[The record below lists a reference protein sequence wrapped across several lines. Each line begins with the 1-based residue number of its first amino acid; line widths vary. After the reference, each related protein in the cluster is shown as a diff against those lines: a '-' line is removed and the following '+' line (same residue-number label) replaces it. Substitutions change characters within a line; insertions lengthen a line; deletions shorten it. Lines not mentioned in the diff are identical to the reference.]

1 MGACGEMSWRRFVVA
16 LEMICCCAV
25 TCCCARAVAQEQQFL
40 PEIDFYYKLS
50 SAVRFQVQGK
60 QTREGGEPTQA
71 EIGPSIDFYVH
82 PWIRLARIRKFDL
95 DDAKSRP
102 LVMSVG
108 YRYLPEANGGV
119 ATDRL
124 EPVMTSRFPVSTKV
138 LITDRNR
145 FDLDWKS
152 GKFTW
157 RYRNRLQVEGPV
169 PIGKYHLTP
178 YASVEP
184 FYQSQYGK
192 WSETALYAGCIFP
205 IRKHFQLDPYY
216 EHQNQTGKRPNE
228 QLNQFGVVL
237 NLYF

>member
-1 MGACGEMSWRRFVVA
+1 MRGVRRWELVFA
-16 LEMICCCAV
+16 LGLISFSLQ
-25 TCCCARAVAQEQQFL
+25 ARAQQDQFL

-50 SAVRFQVQGK
+50 SGVRLQFQAK

-71 EIGPSIDFYVH
+71 EIGPTIDFYVH
-82 PWIRLARIRKFDL
+82 PWIRLDKVRKFDL

-102 LVMSVG
+102 LVVSVG
-108 YRYLPEANGGV
+108 YRYLPEANGGA
-119 ATDRL
+119 ATNRL

-145 FDLDWKS
+145 FDLDWKN
-152 GKFTW
+152 GDFTW

-169 PIGKYHLTP
+169 PVGSYHLTP

-192 WSETALYAGCIFP
+192 WSETAIYAGCIFP
-205 IRKHFQLDPYY
+205 IRKHAQLDPYY
-216 EHQNQTGKRPNE
+216 EHQNQTGKKPNE
-228 QLNQFGVVL
+228 QLNQFGLVL
-237 NLYF
+237 SLYF

>member
-1 MGACGEMSWRRFVVA
+1 MRWWRELVIA
-16 LEMICCCAV
+16 LGLILSRLPAS
-25 TCCCARAVAQEQQFL
+25 AQENQFL
-40 PEIDFYYKLS
+40 PEIDFYAKLHS
-50 SAVRFQVQGK
+50 EMRFQMQAK

-82 PWIRLARIRKFDL
+82 PWVRLAKVRQFDL

-102 LVMSVG
+102 LVLAVG
-108 YRYLPEANGGV
+108 YRYLPEANGGA
-119 ATDRL
+119 ATNRL
-124 EPVMTSRFPVSTKV
+124 EPVATSRFPLGTKA

-152 GKFTW
+152 GEFTW
-157 RYRNRLQVEGPV
+157 RYRNRLQLEGPI
-169 PIGKYHLTP
+169 PIGQYHVTP

>member
-1 MGACGEMSWRRFVVA
+1 MRGVRRWELVFA
-16 LEMICCCAV
+16 LGLISFSLQ
-25 TCCCARAVAQEQQFL
+25 ARAQQDQFL

-50 SAVRFQVQGK
+50 SGVRLQFQAK

-71 EIGPSIDFYVH
+71 EIGPTIDFYVH
-82 PWIRLARIRKFDL
+82 PWIRLDKVRKFDL

-102 LVMSVG
+102 LVVSVG
-108 YRYLPEANGGV
+108 YRYLPEANGGA
-119 ATDRL
+119 ATNRL

-145 FDLDWKS
+145 FDLDWKN
-152 GKFTW
+152 GDFTW

-169 PIGKYHLTP
+169 PIGSYHLTP

-192 WSETALYAGCIFP
+192 WSETAIYAGCIFP
-205 IRKHFQLDPYY
+205 IRKHAQLDPYY
-216 EHQNQTGKRPNE
+216 EHQNQTGKKPNE
-228 QLNQFGVVL
+228 QLNQFGLVL
-237 NLYF
+237 SLYF

>member
-1 MGACGEMSWRRFVVA
+1 MIA
-16 LEMICCCAV
+16 LGLISFSLQ
-25 TCCCARAVAQEQQFL
+25 ARAQQDQFL

-50 SAVRFQVQGK
+50 SGLRLQFQAK

-71 EIGPSIDFYVH
+71 EIGPSVDFYVH
-82 PWIRLARIRKFDL
+82 PWLRLAKVRKFDL

-102 LVMSVG
+102 LVVSVG
-108 YRYLPEANGGV
+108 YRYLPEANGGA
-119 ATDRL
+119 ATNRL

-145 FDLDWKS
+145 FDLDWKN
-152 GKFTW
+152 GGFTW

-169 PIGKYHLTP
+169 PIGSYHLTP

-192 WSETALYAGCIFP
+192 WSETAIYAGCIFP

-216 EHQNQTGKRPNE
+216 EHQNQTGKKPNE
-228 QLNQFGVVL
+228 QLNQFGLVL
-237 NLYF
+237 SLFF

>member
-1 MGACGEMSWRRFVVA
+1 MRGVRRWELVFS
-16 LEMICCCAV
+16 LGLISFSLQ
-25 TCCCARAVAQEQQFL
+25 ARAQQDQFL

-50 SAVRFQVQGK
+50 SGVRLQFQAK

-71 EIGPSIDFYVH
+71 EIGPTIDFYVH
-82 PWIRLARIRKFDL
+82 PWIRLDKVRKFDL

-102 LVMSVG
+102 LVVSVG
-108 YRYLPEANGGV
+108 YRYLPEANGGA
-119 ATDRL
+119 ATNRL

-145 FDLDWKS
+145 FDLDWKN
-152 GKFTW
+152 GDFTW

-169 PIGKYHLTP
+169 PVGSYHLTP

-192 WSETALYAGCIFP
+192 WSETAIYAGCIFP
-205 IRKHFQLDPYY
+205 IRKHAQLDPYY
-216 EHQNQTGKRPNE
+216 EHQNQTGKKPNE
-228 QLNQFGVVL
+228 QLNQFGLVL
-237 NLYF
+237 SLYF

>member
-1 MGACGEMSWRRFVVA
+1 MRGVRWRELVIA
-16 LEMICCCAV
+16 LGLISFSLQ
-25 TCCCARAVAQEQQFL
+25 ARAQQDQFL

-50 SAVRFQVQGK
+50 SGLRLQFQAK

-71 EIGPSIDFYVH
+71 EIGPSVDFYVH
-82 PWIRLARIRKFDL
+82 PWLRLAKVRKFDL

-102 LVMSVG
+102 LVVSVG
-108 YRYLPEANGGV
+108 YRYLPEANGGA
-119 ATDRL
+119 ATNRL

-145 FDLDWKS
+145 FDLDWKN
-152 GKFTW
+152 GGFTW

-169 PIGKYHLTP
+169 PIGSYHLTP

-192 WSETALYAGCIFP
+192 WSETAIYAGCIFP

-216 EHQNQTGKRPNE
+216 EHQNQTGKKPNE
-228 QLNQFGVVL
+228 QLNQFGLVL
-237 NLYF
+237 SLFF

>member
-1 MGACGEMSWRRFVVA
+1 MVA
-16 LEMICCCAV
+16 LEMICCWV
-25 TCCCARAVAQEQQFL
+25 ICCCARAVAQQQQFL

-50 SAVRFQVQGK
+50 SGVRLQVQAK

-82 PWIRLARIRKFDL
+82 PWLRLAKTRKNDL

-102 LVMSVG
+102 LVISVG
-108 YRYLPEANGGV
+108 YRYLPESNGGA
-119 ATDRL
+119 ATNRL
-124 EPVMTSRFPVSTKV
+124 EPVMTSRLPISTKV

-152 GKFTW
+152 GDFTW

-169 PIGKYHLTP
+169 PVGKYHMTP

-216 EHQNQTGKRPNE
+216 EHQNQTSKRPNE